1 MGSPTTD
8 LCRKAERVAM
18 GESKR
23 GELSFAE

>member
-1 MGSPTTD
+1 MSSPTTD
-8 LCRKAERVAM
+8 FCRKAERVAM